1 MTKLPKLFL
10 LYLIIL
16 LSYFVYAGLTGTR
29 VLGDDKEKYEP
40 SGLDN
45 RANNRVRTSRFYHK

>member
-1 MTKLPKLFL
+1 MNKLPKLFL

-29 VLGDDKEKYEP
+29 VLGDDTEKYEP
-40 SGLDN
+40 SGPNN
-45 RANNRVRTSRFYHK
+45 RGNTRVRTSRFYHK